1 MKTSRTKRV
10 RALGIVFALI
20 IALTMITL
28 TACNDGVA
36 VESISVVESSV
47 SGYYAV
53 SGFDI
58 TTVQLLVTY
67 VDGTTNTI
75 SAEKS
80 MLTTEGKTSLTT
92 PGEKNVT
99 INYKGKTAIL
109 NVTLVEDDASIVC
122 VTFKDSVGN
131 QLVQK
136 YALVGGSVVAPDAPV
151 VEGQTFVAWV
161 DADGKKVDLNNVSE
175 SITVTASYSVARTA
189 YTVKFFDYN
198 GQELSSAKV
207 NAGEKV
213 VAKNAPSVSL
223 SKYPEIE
230 SYEWSV
236 SFPYTV
242 DTDTVIWMVPTYKS
256 FSVQFAYA
264 LEDNASDQKVIST
277 LGKVVKYNEDVK
289 SSLSAAEKAI
299 KDLGYEI
306 VTKPSSSTTIT
317 KETTFLFIVRN
328 ANVNV
333 TVYGDVYKES
343 IKQQA
348 SLNPG
353 TTLNLPSTAAA
364 VTDMRHVG
372 WKIEG
377 SDLFLEI
384 GDAWTVNSDY
394 GREVVFVPVYE
405 KDTIKVNFR
414 FEFAEISL
422 ITDATQKYAITL
434 SVTEEF
440 ALHDAVTYEFIDSL
454 LANLINNASDY
465 QALLGGSN
473 VSNEEVNKTATD
485 NSSNE
490 RDNAFDGIMDNGI
503 ASVSATISGATKFVT
518 VSESVNLNADDLTFT
533 VTLTGATKGLVFT
546 KVEETV
552 EEQTVIYYELTA
564 LNSDYVAGTNVYIPN
579 NYKQS
584 GDTESYPVTKIST
597 TDLAGKTIIHVSA
610 NLVDIAEGA
619 FEGATL
625 YGDLDFSNVTTVGA
639 NAFNGAII
647 GSDVK
652 FDELTSLGAGA
663 FSGIKGQDVSINLGN
678 AITAISANAFAN
690 AEGIKEV
697 IIPNTVV
704 EIGNSAF
711 ENAEVGGIATLESV
725 TTLGENALKGA
736 ILAEINLPVI
746 TSLGAG
752 AISDMANLVSV
763 NLGANGK
770 AEDNVTIDVSAFE
783 GSVGIETLTVGVGIT
798 AINDSS
804 NILATFGKLNAIN
817 VLEGNAK
824 LYSEDGVLYVINEGS
839 AILAYYPNNKTGNYA
854 VNKVGEYTYS
864 VNASA
869 FDNAV
874 VAVLDLSNVSVS
886 AYNGVTSGSVFAV
899 VVASEGEKT
908 SAQDA
913 FTSASVFVAGANVE
927 FGYDE
932 TNQLIYKT
940 EVRTIN
946 EQETTVATVVSGY
959 KYATSIVVPATLGG
973 YPVVAIAKGAFAN
986 FTDLTSLK
994 VEAVVESWDS
1004 MILAG
1009 CTALTDLEIAGFA
1022 KDENGNVDVE
1032 MSNFVGNAWFNAH
1045 NIIYIGGA
1053 LLGYNNAAVDSHGNS
1068 ITVVSKEDTANY
1080 FADKIPER
1088 FFFVDDGSGN
1098 NVCNV
1103 TEIAFADTISE
1114 VERSAFEGCAQL
1126 KKVDFN
1132 KVSTIR
1138 RYAFASCVSLE
1149 EVVFDGVIMEE
1160 GAFSE
1165 CDSLVSATLTNKL
1178 NANKGRYYL
1187 PVMAFNGCDSL
1198 EKVDFTYVNAF
1209 SSDESGCSYA
1219 FYGCSNLSEYDFSKI
1234 VMESIP
1240 GKTFGMTGLKY
1251 VDFTVM
1257 PSVTTVGQMAFEN
1270 ATSLKYVKFG
1280 ATVKSIL
1287 DNAFFGVNNLVVEV
1301 PYDAPGGLY
1310 EDINLVSS
1318 TAFDDS
1324 ALFFISSTVDVTGTF
1339 LEGKNVDSSYPTVD
1353 FAFSDSM
1360 ADKGETLG
1368 MVAINNKV
1376 FFTEADFVNTVLN
1389 GYQFVGWYAEASET
1403 TKLAFPLVF
1412 TEDTTVYAKYY
1423 SDKQGSL
1430 DSTTDVKY
1438 VYYLASAP
1446 AVDLALDEIVKWYVT
1461 ENGVETLIESW
1472 PLIIDAQSDVEYG
1485 IVGKIQ
1491 KSIGGVMTVTD
1502 VVECGDI
1509 GTQGYAIVNYSDNN
1523 ANNVSIPDYYD
1534 DEINGSKEIIVVYSG
1549 AFSNETLLMK
1559 EFALPAYTK
1568 AIVMGNGSASDDF
1581 SEYNKNTTFNNNL
1594 TTVTIPSSVEY
1605 IADGVFAGL
1614 SNLTDIVFEE
1624 NSNLLYASV
1633 KSFYGSAWYVNAL
1646 AKARAETN
1654 GFIVAGRLA
1663 IEFVGTGT
1671 VVIVDESEK
1680 QVTEDCGFVENTDGI
1695 NVMYTVYFKDGTVEA
1710 GLLES
1715 QIATEVT
1722 NGVYKYDFTVGGM
1735 DVILALNSVDSTNW
1749 TYTSGKNLFAFDLEG
1764 ATKEILAISFKSVE
1778 DSEVTIPSDV
1788 IKLGNGIFKNNQEL
1802 ITVIANSNLIEVG
1815 DEAFFNSTLSSV
1827 KFGATNSEQ
1836 YSSKVSVVGKDA
1848 FNGTPWYR
1856 GENVIL
1862 GTIYLKY
1869 NNVSGNTTLTIT
1881 ENITAIASGA
1891 FKNAT
1896 LLSAINISG
1905 IKTLVEIGAYAF
1917 SGSGIVKIE
1926 LPSNI
1931 EKIGRGAFENC
1942 VSLGSVDMLNVKI
1955 KELPQDTFRGDVS
1968 LNDIK
1973 LADSVVRL
1981 GKNSLSGCT
1990 ELTTITAN
1998 GISELKVIEGS
2009 GEVEF
2014 ESGLQHTDWY
2024 NTIQEKEDVMLVLG
2038 SVVVRFILGS
2048 ETVVDQTTNVLSVTI
2063 PEGIVTIAQ
2072 GAFKGVD
2079 TVTQINIANSVTYIG
2094 KYAFEDCKD
2103 LNTVNFGGN
2112 VEIVD
2117 AYAFSGCT
2125 ALKYVKLSDAMV
2137 TIGDGAFKNTAI
2149 TTAVYDDQRVKVED
2163 NGLTIPANVTSIG
2176 KEAFEGVNTLTI
2188 VNIGSKVVNI
2198 GDRAFY
2204 TSGNLYKVNW
2214 ELDVN
2219 STIGEN
2225 DEEIPAPITVLYENT
2240 KNYGTTI
2247 FASASGINNVRF
2259 YTTED
2264 NYKFVNSDEFIGKNA
2279 WVNFGWQFFANGNY
2293 PLVEFDK
2300 NGYNLSTIS
2309 SEYILEGDIP
2319 TPVHDTTG
2327 DGKTYTFMYWY
2338 VNDVNVPV
2346 VYPYSVYGDVTFNA
2360 RWYENELVENAGTLV
2375 GNDGATYS
2383 ARVSNGK
2390 AVITVIVNAPETL
2403 YIPNTINGNVVV
2415 GLNLYNPC
2423 EEVTTLVLTN
2433 ASNFNG
2439 LTENIF
2445 SVFPNLEKVQLQ
2457 SSNNVVAEFKVVNTP
2472 ITATY
2477 NEKEYTYE
2485 FKAVYTDYTI
2495 DEKTKEEY
2503 PKSLVAFIGNV
2514 EKASKKLLGEDE
2526 EAVLDFV
2533 FNVPQ
2538 GVENIYSKALTNSAL
2553 RTVSIP
2559 NSVKFIGDNV
2569 FGKELTTLRVAKNIY
2584 ITDVTYNAIDVNAPI
2599 MQNDAE
2605 STTYSDYTEIK
2616 GFKTGYLI
2624 NGSTYGYFYT
2634 IANALVGYDTSVNV
2648 YGMLELPTTVNG
2660 IDVTVIASDIN
2671 VNGSPITTDELG
2683 LPTNVRKIN
2692 GSAFKGIDVLNS
2704 IKYDGQN
2711 LTDIANDVFGETT
2724 YYQGSNDGSLIL
2736 GKVLVKW
2743 QCATNEVEVPEGI
2756 VTIAYDAFNSS
2767 QVTSVKLP
2775 STLTTISDRAFYG
2788 ADKLVSVTIPDSVT
2802 TIGNDAFH
2810 NCDNLTTVTFDTV
2823 NSKLESLGNNAFSSD
2838 KKLNNVMLPYNL
2850 VKIGDNAFSGCSAL
2864 ATITFNGYDKITLE
2878 DGTPQL
2884 VLNPKANSKLE
2895 ELGIGAFLNCISLTT
2910 ISIPN
2915 GVTEIKDSTFNN
2927 CKALV
2932 DVEFDIVNSKL
2943 NAIGEQAF
2951 AGCVKLGSV
2960 FEWNEAISKGEQ
2972 RIELVTVNLPNS
2984 LVTVGTEAFMNC
2996 EGMWGI
3002 QFNYNI
3008 YEIGDNAF
3016 KGCSN
3021 LAKVDIYRSTAPT
3034 IYSGTFAT
3042 GGNYRLRIYVNKS
3055 GLTNVNN
3062 TTVSEIIYR
3071 YTTKWSPVWADAK
3084 NYIYE
3089 RGTMPTVYYLPSGS
3103 SNTPVD
3109 NETGDVILNPN
3120 ADFGNGKVYTFKY
3133 DSLQQSAERGND
3145 NITRSNAKIDE
3156 YGAQKYINPIDNET
3170 YTILIVDFDAVYLRQ
3185 EVAA

>member
-1 MKTSRTKRV
+1 MKTSRMKRV

-58 TTVQLLVTY
+58 TTVQLQVTY
-67 VDGTTNTI
+67 VDGTTNVI

-175 SITVTASYSVARTA
+175 SITVTASYSVTKTA

-198 GQELSSAKV
+198 GKELSSAKV

-264 LEDNASDQKVIST
+264 LEDNVSDQKVIST
-277 LGKVVKYNEDVK
+277 LGKVVKYEEDVK
-289 SSLSAAEKAI
+289 SSLNAAKKAI
-299 KDLGYEI
+299 TDLGYEI
-306 VTKPSSSTTIT
+306 VTSPSNSTTIT
-317 KETTFLFIVRN
+317 KDTTFLFIVRN
-328 ANVNV
+328 ASVSV
-333 TVYGDVYKES
+333 TVYGDPNKES
-343 IKQQA
+343 VKQQA

-364 VTDMRHVG
+364 VTDKRHVG
-372 WKIEG
+372 WTIEG

-414 FEFAEISL
+414 FEFAEIVL
-422 ITDATQKYAITL
+422 TTDATQKYAVTL

-454 LANLINNASDY
+454 LINLIDNASDY

-473 VSNEEVNKTATD
+473 VNNDSVNKTATD
-485 NSSNE
+485 NSSIE
-490 RDNAFDGIMDNGI
+490 RESAFNSVKNNGI
-503 ASVSATISGATKFVT
+503 ASVSATVSGATKFVT

-552 EEQTVIYYELTA
+552 EEQTITYYELTA
-564 LNSDYVAGTNVYIPN
+564 LNSDYVAGTNVYIPD

-610 NLVDIAEGA
+610 NLTEIADGA
-619 FEGATL
+619 FEGSIL
-625 YGDLDFSNVTTVGA
+625 YGNLDFGKVTTIGA
-639 NAFNGAII
+639 NAFGGANV

-652 FDELTSLGAGA
+652 FDVLTSLGAGA
-663 FSGIKGQDVSINLGN
+663 FSGIKGQDVSIDLGKV
-678 AITAISANAFAN
+678 ITAISANAFAN

-697 IIPNTVV
+697 VIPNTVV

-752 AISDMANLVSV
+752 ALSDMDNLVNV

-783 GSVGIETLTVGVGIT
+783 GSVGIETLTVGVGIVNIT
-798 AINDSS
+798 DAS
-804 NILATFGKLNAIN
+804 NILATFEKLNAIN

-824 LYSEDGVLYVINEGS
+824 LYSEDGVLYAVVDNAAS
-839 AILAYYPNNKTGNYA
+839 LVYYPNNKTGNYTA
-854 VNKVGEYTYS
+854 SKVEGYTYS

-874 VAVLDLSNVSVS
+874 VAVLDLSSVGI
-886 AYNGVTSGSVFAV
+886 ATYNGVTSGSVFAV
-899 VVASEGEKT
+899 VVSSEGEVA
-908 SAQDA
+908 SAQSA
-913 FTSASVFVAGANVE
+913 FSASSIFVAGASVG

-946 EQETTVATVVSGY
+946 EEETTVAIVVGGY
-959 KYATSIVVPATLGG
+959 KYATSIVVPTTLGG
-973 YPVVAIAKGAFAN
+973 HSVVAIASGAFAN
-986 FTDLTSLK
+986 YEDLTSLK

-1009 CTALTDLEIAGFA
+1009 CSALTELEIAGFV
-1022 KDENGNVDVE
+1022 KDENGAVDVE
-1032 MSNFVGNAWFNAH
+1032 MSDFVGNAWFNAH
-1045 NIIYIGGA
+1045 NIIYIGGT
-1053 LLGYNNAAVDSHGNS
+1053 LLGYNNNAIDAHGNA

-1080 FADKIPER
+1080 FEDKIPEN

-1103 TEIAFADTISE
+1103 TEIAFADDISE
-1114 VERSAFEGCAQL
+1114 IERSAFEGCAQL

-1149 EVVFDGVIMEE
+1149 EVVYDGVIMEE

-1165 CDSLVSATLTNKL
+1165 CDNLVSATLTNKL

-1209 SSDESGCSYA
+1209 SSDESGSSYA
-1219 FYGCSNLSEYDFSKI
+1219 FYGCSSLTEYDFSKI

-1287 DNAFFGVNNLVVEV
+1287 DSAFFGVTNLVVEV

-1353 FAFSDSM
+1353 FAFSESM

-1389 GYQFVGWYAEASET
+1389 GYQFVGWYAEESET
-1403 TKLAFPLVF
+1403 TRLAFPLVF
-1412 TEDTTVYAKYY
+1412 TDDVTVYAKYY

-1438 VYYLASAP
+1438 VYYLAGAP
-1446 AVDLALDEIVKWYVT
+1446 EVDLALDEIVKWYVT

-1534 DEINGSKEIIVVYSG
+1534 DEVNGSKEIIVVFSG

-1559 EFALPAYTK
+1559 EFTLPAYTR
-1568 AIVMGNGSASDDF
+1568 AIVMGSGSASDDF
-1581 SEYNKNTTFNNNL
+1581 SEYTKDTTFNSNL
-1594 TTVTIPSSVEY
+1594 ETITIPSSVEY

-1614 SNLTDIVFEE
+1614 SNLSDIVFEE
-1624 NSNLLYASV
+1624 NSNLVKASV
-1633 KSFYGSAWYVNAL
+1633 KSFYGSAWYLNAL

-1680 QVTEDCGFVENTDGI
+1680 QVTEDYGFVENTDGI

-1710 GLLES
+1710 GLLEN

-1722 NGVYKYDFTVGGM
+1722 NGVFKYDFVVGGM
-1735 DVILALNSVDSTNW
+1735 DVTLALNTVDSTNW
-1749 TYTSGKNLFAFDLEG
+1749 SYANNKNLFVFDVAG
-1764 ATKEILAISFKSVE
+1764 AAKEVLAISFKSVE
-1778 DSEVTIPSDV
+1778 DGEVTVPSDV

-1802 ITVIANSNLIEVG
+1802 VTIIINSNLTEVG
-1815 DEAFFNSTLSSV
+1815 DEVFFNSTLSSV

-1836 YSSKVSVVGKDA
+1836 YSSKVSVIGKDA

-1881 ENITAIASGA
+1881 ESITAIASGA
-1891 FKNAT
+1891 FKDAK
-1896 LLSAINISG
+1896 LLSTVNIAG
-1905 IKTLVEIGAYAF
+1905 IKTLAKIGAYAF
-1917 SGSGIVKIE
+1917 SGSGITAIE
-1926 LPSNI
+1926 LPAGVQ
-1931 EKIGRGAFENC
+1931 EIGRGAFENC
-1942 VSLGSVDMLNVKI
+1942 VSLLSVNMSKAQI
-1955 KELPQDTFRGDVS
+1955 SALPQDTFKGNVA
-1968 LNDIK
+1968 LNAIE
-1973 LADSVVRL
+1973 LADSVVSL
-1981 GKNSLSGCT
+1981 GKNSLSGCAA
-1990 ELTTITAN
+1990 LTSIVAN

-2014 ESGLQHTDWY
+2014 ESGLQNTGWY
-2024 NTIQEKEDVMLVLG
+2024 NTVQQKDDVMLILG

-2048 ETVVDQTTNVLSVTI
+2048 ETVVDQTTNVLSVSI
-2063 PEGIVTIAQ
+2063 PEGIVTVAQ
-2072 GAFKGVD
+2072 GAFKSVD
-2079 TVTQINIANSVTYIG
+2079 TVTEINIPDSVTYIG

-2112 VEIVD
+2112 VETID

-2125 ALKYVKLSDAMV
+2125 ALKNVKLSDAMV

-2149 TTAVYDDQRVKVED
+2149 TTAVLNEQGVKVED
-2163 NGLTIPANVTSIG
+2163 NGFTIPASVTSIG
-2176 KEAFEGVNTLTI
+2176 KEAFEGVNTLTVI
-2188 VNIGSKVVNI
+2188 NIGSKVVNI
-2198 GDRAFY
+2198 GDKAFY
-2204 TSGNLYKVNW
+2204 TSGTLYKVNW
-2214 ELDVN
+2214 ELDIN
-2219 STIGEN
+2219 STVGEN

-2247 FASASGINNVRF
+2247 FAAANGIGNVRF

-2279 WVNFGWQFFANGNY
+2279 WANFGWEFFANGNY

-2319 TPVHDTTG
+2319 TPVHDTMG

-2338 VNDVNVPV
+2338 VNKENEPIA
-2346 VYPYSVYGDVTFNA
+2346 YPYSVYGDVTFNA
-2360 RWYENELVENAGTLV
+2360 RWYENELNENAGEII
-2375 GNDGATYS
+2375 GNDGAKHS
-2383 ARVSNGK
+2383 IEASDGK
-2390 AVITVIVNAPETL
+2390 AIINAIDNAPATL
-2403 YIPNTINGNVVV
+2403 YIPNTINGNLIV
-2415 GLNLYNPC
+2415 GLTLSNVC

-2439 LTENIF
+2439 LSENIF
-2445 SVFPNLEKVQLQ
+2445 SVFPNLEKVELQ
-2457 SSNNVVAEFKVVNTP
+2457 SSDNVSVDFKVVNTP

-2477 NEKEYTYE
+2477 NEKEYTYN
-2485 FKAVYTDYTI
+2485 FKAIYTAD
-2495 DEKTKEEY
+2495 DAKSEY
-2503 PKSLVAFIGNV
+2503 GKNLIAFVGNV
-2514 EKASKKLLGEDE
+2514 DKASKELLGEDSE
-2526 EAVLDFV
+2526 TVLDFV

-2538 GVENIYSKALTNSAL
+2538 GVENIYANALANSAL

-2559 NSVKFIGDNV
+2559 NSVKVIGDNA
-2569 FGKELTTLRVAKNIY
+2569 FGKELTTLRVAKNVY
-2584 ITDVTYNAIDVNAPI
+2584 ITDVTYNAIDANAPI
-2599 MQNDAE
+2599 MQNNAE

-2616 GFKTGYLI
+2616 GFKTGYVI
-2624 NGSTYGYFYT
+2624 SGSTYGYFYV

-2660 IDVTVIASDIN
+2660 IDVTVIASEIN
-2671 VNGSPITTDELG
+2671 VNGAEITADELG
-2683 LPTNVRKIN
+2683 LPTNVRRIN
-2692 GSAFKGIDVLNS
+2692 GNAFKGIDVLSS

-2743 QCATNEVEVPEGI
+2743 QCATNEVAVPEGI
-2756 VTIAYDAFNSS
+2756 VTISYDAFNSS
-2767 QVTSVKLP
+2767 QATSVKLP

-2788 ADKLVSVTIPDSVT
+2788 ADKLTTISIPNSVT

-2810 NCDNLTTVTFDTV
+2810 NCDSLTTVTFDTV
-2823 NSKLESLGNNAFSSD
+2823 NSKLVSLGDNAFSSD
-2838 KKLNNVMLPYNL
+2838 KKLKNIMLPYNL

-2864 ATITFNGYDKITLE
+2864 ATITFDGYDKVTLE
-2878 DGTPQL
+2878 DGSTQD
-2884 VLNPKANSKLE
+2884 VLNTNCMSKLE
-2895 ELGIGAFLNCISLTT
+2895 ELGVGAFLNCVSLTT
-2910 ISIPN
+2910 ISVPN
-2915 GVTEIKDSTFNN
+2915 GVTEVKDSTFNN
-2927 CKALV
+2927 CKSLV
-2932 DVEFDIVNSKL
+2932 SIEFDIVNSKL
-2943 NAIGEQAF
+2943 KTIGEQAF
-2951 AGCVKLGSV
+2951 AGCGKLGSV
-2960 FEWNEAISKGEQ
+2960 LDLTDPEN
-2972 RIELVTVNLPNS
+2972 IELVTVNLPNS
-2984 LVTVGTEAFMNC
+2984 LVKVGTEAFMNC
-2996 EGMWGI
+2996 SGMWGI

-3008 YEIGDNAF
+3008 SEIGDNAF
-3016 KGCSN
+3016 NGCSN
-3021 LAKVDIYRSTAPT
+3021 LAKVDIYRATAPT
-3034 IYSGTFAT
+3034 IYAGTFVT
-3042 GGNYRLRIYVNKS
+3042 NGNYRLRIYVNKS
-3055 GLTNVNN
+3055 SLTNVNN
-3062 TTVSEIIYR
+3062 STISEIIYK
-3071 YTTKWSPVWADAK
+3071 YTTKWSTVWANAK

-3089 RGTMPTVYYLPSGS
+3089 RGTMPTVNYTHPDSEQVV
-3103 SNTPVD
+3103 TAQA
-3109 NETGDVILNPN
+3109 DVILTPKAN
-3120 ADFGNGKVYTFKY
+3120 FGNGNVFSFAY
-3133 DSLQQSAERGND
+3133 DVLEQSSTMGGDKINRN
-3145 NITRSNAKIDE
+3145 NAKVVE
-3156 YGAQKYINPIDNET
+3156 YGSQKYTDSVTNET
-3170 YTILIVDFDAVYLRQ
+3170 YTLLIVDYDIVTLKY
-3185 EVAA
+3185 VAENQ